1 MDNNEVNE
9 VEYIVENFKGILW
22 EDLKE
27 DLCNMS
33 QEELQTIILE
43 LKKRFG

>member
-1 MDNNEVNE
+1 MEKD

-22 EDLKE
+22 DELLEDLSNMSRE
-27 DLCNMS
+27 DLL
-33 QEELQTIILE
+33 EIILR

>member
-1 MDNNEVNE
+1 MEKD

-22 EDLKE
+22 DELQEDLGSMSREDLKE
-27 DLCNMS
+27 
-33 QEELQTIILE
+33 IILR

>member
-1 MDNNEVNE
+1 MEKD

-22 EDLKE
+22 DELQE

-33 QEELQTIILE
+33 REDLQEIILR